1 MKRNSLRPALTRV
14 ALAVGLAAGALAG
27 VATVSAQSAGKAA
40 PPNIRISDNVVKIGL
55 LHDMNS
61 LYADVAGPGSVEAVK
76 MAVEDFGGKV
86 HGAPIEILVADH
98 QNKADLAAAKAREW
112 FDSQKMDILG
122 DVGASATALA
132 ASEVARQ
139 RNKLALLTGPGA
151 SRITNEACNAVTIH
165 YAWDTYALAQ
175 VVGRGVVKTGGDT
188 WFFLTADYAFGHALE
203 KDTGD
208 VVKGEGGKV
217 LGSVRHPLNT
227 NDFSSF
233 MLQAQSSKAKIIG
246 LANAGGDTINAIK
259 AANEF
264 GLTKN
269 QRLAGLL
276 LFDNDIH
283 AIGLPVA
290 QGMLLASAFYWD
302 MNDETRKWSRRFFER
317 MKKMPNMLQAG
328 VYSSTLHYLKA
339 VQATGT
345 DDTDAVNK
353 WMRANPINDM
363 FVKNGRIREDG
374 RMMREMY
381 LFEVKTPA
389 ESKYPWD
396 YFKLRATVPAE
407 QAFRPLSQS
416 ACPLVKK

>member
-1 MKRNSLRPALTRV
+1 MNMTRLRPSLK
-14 ALAVGLAAGALAG
+14 ALALAIGLIGAVAPMPQATAQNAAKGAP
-27 VATVSAQSAGKAA
+27 A
-40 PPNIRISDNVVKIGL
+40 PQVRISDGVVKIGL
-55 LHDMNS
+55 LNDMNS
-61 LYADVAGPGSVEAVK
+61 LYADVTGQGTVEAVK
-76 MAVEDFGGKV
+76 LAVEDFGGKV
-86 HGAPIEILVADH
+86 HGMPIEIVVADH

-112 FDSQKMDILG
+112 FDSQKVDILG

-132 ASEVARQ
+132 ASEVAKQ
-139 RNKLALLTGPGA
+139 RNKLALLSGPGA
-151 SRITNEACNAVTIH
+151 SRLTNEACNAVTIH

-175 VVGRGVVKTGGDT
+175 VVGRGVVKNGGDT

-203 KDTGD
+203 KDTSD
-208 VVKGEGGKV
+208 VVKAEGGKV
-217 LGSVRHPLNT
+217 VGSVRHPLNT

-246 LANAGGDTINAIK
+246 LANAGGDTVNAIK

-269 QRLAGLL
+269 QKLAGLL
-276 LFDNDIH
+276 MFDNDIH
-283 AIGLPVA
+283 SLGLQVT

-328 VYSSTLHYLKA
+328 VYSSTTHYLKA
-339 VQATGT
+339 VKATGT
-345 DDTDAVNK
+345 DDTDTVNK

-374 RMMREMY
+374 RMLREMY
-381 LFEVKTPA
+381 LFEVKAPS

-396 YFKLRATVPAE
+396 YFKLKATVPADK
-407 QAFRPLSQS
+407 AFRPVSES
-416 ACPLVKK
+416 VCPLLKK

>member
-1 MKRNSLRPALTRV
+1 MNMTRLRPTLK
-14 ALAVGLAAGALAG
+14 ALALAIGLIGAVAPMPQATAQNAAKGAP
-27 VATVSAQSAGKAA
+27 A
-40 PPNIRISDNVVKIGL
+40 PQVRISDGVVKIGL
-55 LHDMNS
+55 LNDMNS
-61 LYADVAGPGSVEAVK
+61 LYADITGQGTVEAVK
-76 MAVEDFGGKV
+76 LAVEDFGGKV
-86 HGAPIEILVADH
+86 HGMPIEIVVADH

-112 FDSQKMDILG
+112 FDSQKVDILG

-132 ASEVARQ
+132 ASEVAKQ
-139 RNKLALLTGPGA
+139 RNKLALLSGPGA
-151 SRITNEACNAVTIH
+151 SRLTNEACNAVTIH

-175 VVGRGVVKTGGDT
+175 VVGRGVVKNGGDT

-203 KDTGD
+203 KDTSD
-208 VVKGEGGKV
+208 VVKAEGGKV
-217 LGSVRHPLNT
+217 VGGVRHPLNT

-246 LANAGGDTINAIK
+246 LANAGGDTVNAIK

-269 QRLAGLL
+269 QKLAGLL

-283 AIGLPVA
+283 SLGLQVT

-302 MNDETRKWSRRFFER
+302 MNDETRKWSRRYFER

-328 VYSSTLHYLKA
+328 VYSSTSHYLKA
-339 VQATGT
+339 VKATGT
-345 DDTDAVNK
+345 DDTDTVNK

-374 RMMREMY
+374 RMLREMY
-381 LFEVKTPA
+381 LFEVKAPS

-396 YFKLRATVPAE
+396 YFKLKATVPADK
-407 QAFRPLSQS
+407 AFRPASES
-416 ACPLVKK
+416 VCPLLKK

>member
-1 MKRNSLRPALTRV
+1 MKTPLLRPSLK
-14 ALAVGLAAGALAG
+14 ALALALGLVGAIAPLPT
-27 VATVSAQSAGKAA
+27 ATAQSAAKGAA
-40 PPNIRISDNVVKIGL
+40 PQVRISDGVIKIGL

-76 MAVEDFGGKV
+76 MAVEEFGGKV
-86 HGAPIEILVADH
+86 HGMPIEILVADH

-112 FDSQKMDILG
+112 FDSQKLDILG

-132 ASEVARQ
+132 ASEVGRQ
-139 RNKLALLTGPGA
+139 RHKLVLLSGPGA

-175 VVGRGVVKTGGDT
+175 VVGRGVVKNGGDT

-203 KDTGD
+203 KDTGE
-208 VVKGEGGKV
+208 VVKAEGGKI
-217 LGSVRHPLNT
+217 LGNVRHPLNT

-269 QRLAGLL
+269 QKLAGLL
-276 LFDNDIH
+276 MFDNDIH
-283 AIGLPVA
+283 SLGLQVT
-290 QGMLLASAFYWD
+290 QGMLMASAFYWD

-328 VYSSTLHYLKA
+328 VYSSTMHYLNA
-339 VQATGT
+339 VKATGT
-345 DDTDAVNK
+345 DDTDTVNK

-381 LFEVKTPA
+381 LFEVKAPS

-396 YFKLRATVPAE
+396 YFKLRATLPADKS
-407 QAFRPLSQS
+407 FRPASES
-416 ACPLVKK
+416 VCPLLKK